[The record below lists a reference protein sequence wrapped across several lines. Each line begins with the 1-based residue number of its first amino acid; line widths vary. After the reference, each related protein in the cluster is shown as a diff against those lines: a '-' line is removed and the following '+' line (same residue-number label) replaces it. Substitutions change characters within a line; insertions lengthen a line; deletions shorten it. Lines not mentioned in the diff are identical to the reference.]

1 MAGLAGSTS
10 SMFLDYVHHGNK
22 IRSRNYIG
30 SAGENNSFLGRIL
43 WILCIILCLSF
54 GFTQPFCGRGA
65 RHAPTIALF
74 YGVYCCP
81 VCKLTLLGVQANQ
94 PSLQY
99 LQYLQYS
106 SRISKNVSQTDSGS
120 SNKAPKT
127 KTQTSR
133 LSHLIS
139 SHRIGSHASNRYFD
153 SGVYETVYVA
163 QPGLH
168 FSLPSSGRISQPQ
181 DATVVPKKDRRQA
194 KNNR

>member
-99 LQYLQYS
+99 LQYS

-139 SHRIGSHASNRYFD
+139 SHLISSHREPRKQSLFRF
-153 SGVYETVYVA
+153 G
-163 QPGLH
+163 GL
-168 FSLPSSGRISQPQ
+168 
-181 DATVVPKKDRRQA
+181 
-194 KNNR
+194 